1 MFDPFLMNLRAEG
14 LSVGLSEWLAFL
26 EGVKTGLARSVD
38 GLYHLGRA
46 LLVHSEAHY
55 DLYDLAFSHTFSGL
69 NASPEL
75 MKAMEKWLENPADF
89 DAARARGEHPYK
101 SVEEMLEAFKKTMA
115 EQQERHQGG
124 NRWVGTG
131 GTSPYGTGGRANMG
145 VQLGEHGG
153 GRSGVRLAEER
164 RWQNYRTDQILEV
177 RDFAVALR
185 ALRHLAREGEE
196 KLDIDETID
205 ATAKNAGEIDLILR
219 RDRKNRVKV
228 ALFMDSGG
236 SMYPHT
242 ELVSRLFTAAKEAK
256 GFKSFDHYYFHN
268 CIYQHVWTDYEAG
281 ERLESGKVLERLDP
295 DHRLIFVGDASM
307 APWELFTKSA
317 SLGMPAPSGL
327 DRFEMFKRKC
337 EAAVWLNPD
346 SKKFWD
352 HPTVTAISTVFPMH
366 ALTLDGLRDA
376 IRFLRAPH

>member
-75 MKAMEKWLENPADF
+75 MKAMERWLENPADF

-205 ATAKNAGEIDLILR
+205 ATAKNAGEIDLVLR

-317 SLGMPAPSGL
+317 ALGMPAPSGL

>member
-75 MKAMEKWLENPADF
+75 MKAMERWLENPADF
-89 DAARARGEHPYK
+89 DAARARGEHPFK

-268 CIYQHVWTDYEAG
+268 CIYQHVWTDFEAG
-281 ERLESGKVLERLDP
+281 DRLESGKVLERLDP

-317 SLGMPAPSGL
+317 ALGMPAPSGL

>member
-75 MKAMEKWLENPADF
+75 MKAMERWLENPADF

-205 ATAKNAGEIDLILR
+205 ATAKNAGEIDLVLR

>member
-89 DAARARGEHPYK
+89 DAARARGEHPFK

-268 CIYQHVWTDYEAG
+268 CIYQHVWTDFEAG
-281 ERLESGKVLERLDP
+281 DRLESGKVLERLDP

-317 SLGMPAPSGL
+317 ALGMPAPSGL

>member
-1 MFDPFLMNLRAEG
+1 
-14 LSVGLSEWLAFL
+14 
-26 EGVKTGLARSVD
+26 
-38 GLYHLGRA
+38 
-46 LLVHSEAHY
+46 
-55 DLYDLAFSHTFSGL
+55 
-69 NASPEL
+69 
-75 MKAMEKWLENPADF
+75 
-89 DAARARGEHPYK
+89 
-101 SVEEMLEAFKKTMA
+101 MLEAFKKTMA

-205 ATAKNAGEIDLILR
+205 ATAKNAGEIDLVLR

-317 SLGMPAPSGL
+317 ALGMPAPSGL